1 MDIEVRGLTY
11 CIDIII
17 DTELNESSVQ
27 IYFTGWG
34 NPVLPRDFS
43 ELKDFFANFN
53 ENERIPAW
61 LIDLVDMLLES
72 KDQAEKWSGVYRESR
87 SKTKLPTPLIS

>member
-11 CIDIII
+11 CIDIG
-17 DTELNESSVQ
+17 TELNEPSVQ

-34 NPVLPRDFS
+34 DPVLPRDFS

-53 ENERIPAW
+53 ENEKIPAW

-72 KDQAEKWSGVYRESR
+72 KDQAEKWSGVYRESG
-87 SKTKLPTPLIS
+87 SKTKLPTPLTS

>member
-1 MDIEVRGLTY
+1 MDIEVRGLMV
-11 CIDIII
+11 CIDIG
-17 DTELNESSVQ
+17 TELNESSVQ

-53 ENERIPAW
+53 ENEKIPAW
-61 LIDLVDMLLES
+61 LTNLVDMLLES
-72 KDQAEKWSGVYRESR
+72 KDKAEKWSGVYREPGLT
-87 SKTKLPTPLIS
+87 TKLPTPLTS